1 MVKQTPQAFSRI
13 RPDLVAT
20 AWWLTDSI
28 GAIPVAAG
36 IALAVH
42 ARMGG
47 GRGMALPAWQL
58 PALLLPALLLIFG
71 GALRAMAVFRAN
83 IAGHAAART
92 VTARL
97 RALVHPALLPTRVI
111 RASLIGEDMH
121 LAVDSII
128 ATKGQ
133 VARFLPLRAASGLS
147 PFLVAVAVAPA
158 SWVSSL
164 ILLATLAPFV
174 LALVF
179 AGSAAARRAE
189 SQHVAL
195 NRLAGLFV
203 DRLRN
208 VPTIL
213 SFAAEDRVARHLGEA
228 ARQVARRTLDVLAI
242 AFASSAIL
250 EFFAALSVA
259 LVAVYCGF
267 SLLGLLPFPAPEHL
281 TGLRAFFT
289 LAMAPE
295 FYLAM
300 RRLAA
305 AYHDKQQGDAA
316 MAALNAEMAKI
327 AAAPE
332 PIMAPA
338 RWAGS
343 DVAFAHAGGE
353 RIGPL
358 DWHWSSPGLHAISGA
373 TGSGK
378 TTLLLGLIG
387 QVPIVSGKVAVDGTA
402 FAPGALNSAIGWAGQ
417 QVALLPGSLRDNL
430 AMGHAD
436 DADMAAC
443 LLRLGLGTMLAR
455 RGGLGVMLDFRGSGL
470 SGGERRRIGL
480 ARAIL
485 SGRPILLLD
494 EPSADLDEATAAT
507 VRGVLG
513 QLANDHLVIVA
524 THDAELVTMADT
536 VLRIAS

>member
-1 MVKQTPQAFSRI
+1 MVKQTPRTFARI
-13 RPDLVAT
+13 RPNPAAT
-20 AWWLTDSI
+20 AWWLIDSL
-28 GAIPVAAG
+28 GAIPVAAA
-36 IALAVH
+36 IALAVNT
-42 ARMGG
+42 RMGASM
-47 GRGMALPAWQL
+47 GMLW
-58 PALLLPALLLIFG
+58 PALGFIIG
-71 GALRAMAVFRAN
+71 GCLRAIAVFRAN
-83 IAGHAAART
+83 IAGQAAAQ
-92 VTARL
+92 VATARL

-111 RASLIGEDMH
+111 RSSLIGEDMH
-121 LAVDSII
+121 LAVDSIM
-128 ATKGQ
+128 ATEGQ

-147 PFLVAVAVAPA
+147 PFLVVLAVAPA
-158 SWVSSL
+158 SWIASL
-164 ILLATLAPFV
+164 ILLATLVPFV
-174 LALVF
+174 LALVL

-208 VPTIL
+208 LPTIL
-213 SFAAEDRVARHLGEA
+213 SFAAEDRVVRHLGEA
-228 ARQVARRTLDVLAI
+228 AREVAQRTMLVLGI

-316 MAALNAEMAKI
+316 MAALSAEMDKI
-327 AAAPE
+327 PVGAE
-332 PIMAPA
+332 PITVPA
-338 RWAGS
+338 QLTGHN
-343 DVAFAHAGGE
+343 VAFAYQGGE

-358 DWHWSSPGLHAISGA
+358 DWHWSSPGLHAIGGPTGA
-373 TGSGK
+373 GK
-378 TTLLLGLIG
+378 STLLLGLIG
-387 QVPIVSGKVAVDGTA
+387 QVPLVAGKISADGTA
-402 FAPGALNSAIGWAGQ
+402 FAPGALNAAIGWAGQ
-417 QVALLPGSLRDNL
+417 QVALLPGNLRENL
-430 AMGHAD
+430 AMGQAD
-436 DADMAAC
+436 EAAMLAC
-443 LLRLGLGTMLAR
+443 LQSLGLGSMLDQ
-455 RGGLGVMLDFRGSGL
+455 RGGLAMALDHRGSGL

-485 SGRPILLLD
+485 SGRSILLLD
-494 EPSADLDEATAAT
+494 EPTADLDEATGAT
-507 VRGVLG
+507 IRSVLG
-513 QLANDHLVIVA
+513 HLAKDHLVIVA
-524 THDAELVTMADT
+524 THDGELATMAET
-536 VLRIAS
+536 VLRIAP